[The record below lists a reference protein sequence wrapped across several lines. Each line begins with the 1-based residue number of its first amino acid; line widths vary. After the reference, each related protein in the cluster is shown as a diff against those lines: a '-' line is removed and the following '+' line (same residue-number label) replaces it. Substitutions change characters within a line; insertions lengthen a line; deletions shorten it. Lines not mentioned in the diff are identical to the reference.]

1 MMTKDDVAVLF
12 ETILSVPGMNESV
25 KIDLKMTRTG
35 ALLLSTVLERGLN
48 VKNADE
54 KSFNLLQSVSA
65 ENLAELKS
73 FAEEC
78 LKKAGM
84 TDFSEKLKLMNG
96 K

>member
-1 MMTKDDVAVLF
+1 MTKDDVAVLF

-25 KIDLKMTRTG
+25 KVDLKMTRTG
-35 ALLLSTVLERGLN
+35 ALLLSTILDRGLN
-48 VKNADE
+48 VKNPDD
-54 KSFNLLQSVSA
+54 KSFNLLESVSA
-65 ENLAELKS
+65 DQVAELKS

-84 TDFSEKLKLMNG
+84 TEFSEKLKRMNG